1 MFDHYSVT
9 LAAPVAQ
16 DGTFT
21 VPYATNRSGGSYAG
35 AYKHKMFVR
44 SLQTTFEAPA
54 GFTVAHSTSMT
65 VTYKGETT
73 LPASSEITLE
83 MQRVGADDNRPE
95 NLIIP
100 DTVKRATLAIIDLG
114 SPLAIDVDG
123 ICEAQ
128 NRTGAGLLE
137 LDGAFVVN
145 GVAVLDV
152 PRNVIVDSGGA
163 DTAVLTITGRDV
175 YGQTMVEAITLNGTT
190 AVAGKKAF
198 KEITSVHAS
207 ATVANGAFIG
217 TGDVLGLPVYL
228 PATGYILGDYESG
241 VFDSTIDGTAVAGVA
256 TAATATT
263 GDVRGTY
270 DPGVACD
277 GSVAFGLLVVLPD
290 PADKGVAQY
299 AG

>member
-9 LAAPVAQ
+9 LAAPVAK
-16 DGTFT
+16 DATFT
-21 VPYATNRSGGSYAG
+21 VPYGANRSGGSYAG
-35 AYKHKMFVR
+35 AYRHKMFVR

-54 GFTVAHSTSMT
+54 DFTVAHTTVMT

-73 LPASSEITLE
+73 LPAGSEITLE

-114 SPLAIDVDG
+114 SPLALDEDG
-123 ICEAQ
+123 VCKSQNIAQ
-128 NRTGAGLLE
+128 AGDLD

-152 PRNVIVDSGGA
+152 PRNVIVDSGGT
-163 DTAVLTITGRDV
+163 DDAVLTVYGRDV
-175 YGQTMVEAITLNGTT
+175 YGNAMAENITLNSTT

-198 KEITSVHAS
+198 KEITRIAAS
-207 ATVANGAFIG
+207 KAIANGAFVG

-241 VFDSTIDGTAVAGVA
+241 VFDATIDGTAVAGVA
-256 TAATATT
+256 SAATATS

-270 DPGVACD
+270 DPGASCD